1 MKKVILSA
9 LFLAALPSV
18 VQAQEEENT
27 PENSFTLSAQLR
39 PRFEYRNG
47 AYVPLQEGEKPAI
60 LVNNRTRLN
69 FDYHHADQ

>member
-18 VQAQEEENT
+18 VQAQEENT

-47 AYVPLQEGEKPAI
+47 AYL
-60 LVNNRTRLN
+60 
-69 FDYHHADQ
+69 DQQPYSSES